1 MMKIERVSKTEAN
14 DPWYVRSEL
23 DAAWMSIYKT
33 FEDDDMAFDYTRWVT
48 VPEPFANAG
57 DYVEVPF

>member
-23 DAAWMSIYKT
+23 DAAWLSIYDML
-33 FEDDDMAFDYTRWVT
+33 EDHAFDYTRWAF